1 MAATCSG
8 SLRREQWGP
17 GAQGIREEGEGHGHI
32 IRRASEAALTE
43 SGGGGDDNSD
53 DNHRR
58 GGGALVTNRGREARE
73 ERSGVHTVLA
83 KEEERGEG

>member
-1 MAATCSG
+1 MATLSEG
-8 SLRREQWGP
+8 LRRQ
-17 GAQGIREEGEGHGHI
+17 R
-32 IRRASEAALTE
+32 SLKV
-43 SGGGGDDNSD
+43 GGGGDDNSD